1 MIVRPAEAPGGT
13 AWVIEQLEHTRMA
26 GAFAKAWGN
35 DQFATLEPRELM
47 EYVVLHHDEG
57 WDIVDAEI
65 GRDPV
70 TGLPYNLVATPIPEI
85 IKSGARGP
93 ALNEAYH
100 PYCGLVSSMHTY
112 GLYTGRYGMSDKVF
126 VDLVPPAHK
135 PAVADLL
142 ATERGRQ
149 ERLKAKLAADP
160 VYGPW
165 VADSALFHNYKLL
178 QFFDT
183 LSLYFNCTPDA
194 ARGRSVFLNVP
205 RAVGDDVSIIV
216 DRVASGVY
224 SLSPYPF
231 RERGLAIECVGR
243 QLAPQP
249 EGTSMPAA
257 LTAAPRTTEVVVLE
271 AAA

>member
-1 MIVRPAEAPGGT
+1 
-13 AWVIEQLEHTRMA
+13 MA

-35 DQFATLEPRELM
+35 DEFTALEPRELM
-47 EYVVLHHDEG
+47 EYVALHHDEG
-57 WDIVDAEI
+57 WDIVDAAI
-65 GRDPV
+65 GRDPK

-93 ALNEAYH
+93 ALNEAHH

-126 VDLVPPAHK
+126 VDIVPPEHK
-135 PAVADLL
+135 PAVEDLL

-149 ERLKAKLAADP
+149 ERLKAKLAHDP
-160 VYGPW
+160 VYAPW
-165 VADSALFHNYKLL
+165 VEETALFHNYKLL

-194 ARGRSVFLNVP
+194 ARGRSVFPNVP
-205 RAVGDDVSIIV
+205 RAVGDDVSV
-216 DRVASGVY
+216 TVERVSEGVY

-231 RERGLAIECVGR
+231 RDRGLQIECVGR
-243 QLAPQP
+243 ALAPQP
-249 EGTSMPAA
+249 EGTNMPAA
-257 LTAAPRTTEVVVLE
+257 LAAAPLTKEIVTLE